1 MAPTPG
7 FNAEVAKHHELLSR
21 DEPSA
26 TNSSLNGKPQ
36 LPEEVVTAP
45 LFSLPARTALSIKY
59 ERNYTSNTDD
69 SVYPQYG
76 LLGHRVDDSE
86 DITQDSLVYTN
97 TAAPW
102 STFICGSQGSG
113 KSHTLSCLL
122 ENCLIPSSP
131 AGRLTAPLAGVVFH
145 YDKFTG
151 FSSTQLCE
159 AAYLCSS
166 QIPVRLLVS
175 PTNFLSMKNAY
186 TNLAGLGNVSHMLKI
201 EPMYLPMKGLNI
213 SMMKTL
219 MGIDN
224 VSTQPLY
231 IQVVMKILRDM
242 AIANQGRERFD
253 YGMFRRELD
262 AENFIKGQQVPLQM
276 RLDVLESFFEPGTM
290 PNGNGKP
297 RRQSCADDI
306 WKFPKGTLTIIDLSC
321 PFVGPDDACALFNIC
336 ISLVLKDRH
345 ESGRILAFDEAH
357 KFLTATS
364 SEAMELTENLLS
376 IVRQQRHLGTRVL
389 IATQEPTISP
399 ILLDLCNLTIIHRFT
414 SPAWFKAIKA
424 HIAGARENAEAR
436 ESLERDLFRKIV
448 QLSTGEALLFCPTAL
463 LDVMRRGDSSPGGLS
478 SSDSGQMTDDED
490 FTTGDHHAVQLG
502 AGHVHVRV
510 RKRVT
515 ADGGRSIIAQ

>member
-1 MAPTPG
+1 MAPTSG
-7 FNAEVAKHHELLSR
+7 FNAEVDEHLKLLSR
-21 DEPSA
+21 DESNV
-26 TNSSLNGKPQ
+26 TNSSSNGKPQ

-45 LFSLPARTALSIKY
+45 LFSLPTRTALSIEYK
-59 ERNYTSNTDD
+59 RNYTKNTDD

-76 LLGHRVDDSE
+76 LLGHRVDDSG
-86 DITQDSLVYTN
+86 DVTQNSLVYTN

-122 ENCLIPSSP
+122 ENCLVASSP

-151 FSSTQLCE
+151 FSNTQLCE

-166 QIPVRLLVS
+166 KIPVRVLVS
-175 PTNFLSMKNAY
+175 PTNFLAMKNAY
-186 TNLAGLGNVSHMLKI
+186 KNLAGLGNVSNMLKV

-219 MGIDN
+219 MGVDN
-224 VSTQPLY
+224 ISDQPLY
-231 IQVVMKILRDM
+231 IEVVMKILRDM

-253 YGMFRRELD
+253 YGMFRRQLD
-262 AENFIKGQQVPLQM
+262 AENLMKGQQVPLQM

-290 PNGNGKP
+290 PNGKGKP
-297 RRQSCADDI
+297 QKKSRADDL
-306 WKFPKGTLTIIDLSC
+306 WKFPEGTLTIIDLSC

-336 ISLVLKDRH
+336 ISLALKDRH
-345 ESGRILAFDEAH
+345 ESGR
-357 KFLTATS
+357 FLTATS
-364 SEAMELTENLLS
+364 SEAMELTETLLS
-376 IVRQQRHLGTRVL
+376 IVRQQRHLGTRVV
-389 IATQEPTISP
+389 IATQEPTLSP
-399 ILLDLCNLTIIHRFT
+399 THLDLCNLTIIHRFT

-424 HIAGARENAEAR
+424 HIAGASENAEAKDA
-436 ESLERDLFRKIV
+436 LERDLFRKIV

-463 LDVMRRGDSSPGGLS
+463 LNVMRRGDADGREWD
-478 SSDSGQMTDDED
+478 SSDADRITDDED
-490 FTTGDHHAVQLG
+490 FTTGNHHAVQLG
-502 AGHVHVRV
+502 AGHVRVRV

>member
-1 MAPTPG
+1 MSPILD
-7 FNAEVAKHHELLSR
+7 FNAEAAKHLKLLSLN
-21 DEPSA
+21 EYSA
-26 TNSSLNGKPQ
+26 TSSSVSGKSQ
-36 LPEEVVTAP
+36 LPEEMVTAP
-45 LFSLPARTALSIKY
+45 LFSLPARSVLSAKDHG
-59 ERNYTSNTDD
+59 ESSSHSENQ
-69 SVYPQYG
+69 VYPQYG
-76 LLGHRVDDSE
+76 LLGHRLDTFPQGN
-86 DITQDSLVYTN
+86 TQNSLVYTN

-122 ENCLIPSSP
+122 ENSLIASSP

-151 FSSTQLCE
+151 FSNTQLCE

-166 QIPVRLLVS
+166 QIPVRVLVS
-175 PTNFLSMKNAY
+175 PTNFMAMKNAY
-186 TNLAGLGNVSHMLKI
+186 NNLVGLGKVSNMLKV

-224 VSTQPLY
+224 VSNQPLY
-231 IQVVMKILRDM
+231 IEVVMKILRDM
-242 AIANQGRERFD
+242 AIANQGREKFD
-253 YGMFRRELD
+253 YTMFRKELE
-262 AENFIKGQQVPLQM
+262 AENFTTAQKVPLQM

-290 PNGNGKP
+290 PNGSVKP
-297 RRQSCADDI
+297 KKQSLANDI
-306 WKFPKGTLTIIDLSC
+306 WKFPKGSLTIIDLSC

-357 KFLTATS
+357 KFLTSTS
-364 SEAMELTENLLS
+364 AEAMELTESLLS

-399 ILLDLCNLTIIHRFT
+399 NLLDLCNLTIIHRFT

-424 HIAGARENAEAR
+424 HIAGASDKAEAKDA
-436 ESLERDLFRKIV
+436 LERDLFRKIV
-448 QLSTGEALLFCPTAL
+448 HLKTGEALLFCPTAL
-463 LDVMRRGDSSPGGLS
+463 LDIMRRSDST
-478 SSDSGQMTDDED
+478 SSDSEQTTDDED
-490 FTTGDHHAVQLG
+490 VTTGNHYAVQLG
-502 AGHVHVRV
+502 AGHVHIRV

-515 ADGGRSIIAQ
+515 ADGGRSIITQ